1 MLREMDFHVPL
12 VAFCMAL
19 AALYWLIPLARRIGY
34 VDSPGG
40 RKHHSEHTPIIGGLV
55 ILPVAVLSIWAAGV
69 FDHRMALLF
78 VGVCIIF
85 MMGAYDDVRQIRPWV
100 KFFIQL
106 AVAAFLVLFG
116 GAEVRVLGNLFG
128 LGEVGL
134 NIFSIPFSIAA
145 LVLFMNALNLMDGL
159 DGLAG
164 GIAAVLL
171 GWLAFAAWQSG
182 EVADALRLL
191 CILAPLAAFL
201 CLNMRHPFLSQARV
215 FLGDAGSLSLA
226 LVAAW
231 FAIDLSREP
240 AFALTPAGVM
250 WLVAIPV
257 MDTLTL
263 FFIRKM
269 RGRHPFSPDRN
280 HLHHR
285 FLDKNVPPH
294 WVTPIIL
301 FCASLCGLIGVYGP
315 AFGVPEAI
323 LFYGWW
329 SILLL
334 YVGYSLR
341 PGADR
346 QFE

>member
-1 MLREMDFHVPL
+1 MDLFLPIASFFVTL
-12 VAFCMAL
+12 VL
-19 AALYWLIPLARRIGY
+19 LHGLIPLARRIGY

-40 RKHHSEHTPIIGGLV
+40 RKQHGIQTPIIGGLV
-55 ILPVAVLSIWAAGV
+55 ILPVAALSMWAADL
-69 FDHRMALLF
+69 FDRQMAILF
-78 VGVCIIF
+78 AGVCVIF
-85 MMGAYDDVRQIRPWV
+85 LMGAYDDVKQIRAWV

-106 AVAAFLVLFG
+106 FVASFLVLFG

-128 LGEVGL
+128 FGEVGL
-134 NIFSIPFSIAA
+134 NVFSIPFSIAA
-145 LVLFMNALNLMDGL
+145 LVLFMNALNMMDGL

-164 GIAAVLL
+164 GMAAVIL
-171 GWLAFAAWQSG
+171 GWLALAAWQTGNVLS
-182 EVADALRLL
+182 LL
-191 CILAPLAAFL
+191 QILYVLVPLAAFL
-201 CLNMRHPFLSQARV
+201 CLNMRHPFLKQARV

-226 LVAAW
+226 LIAAW
-231 FAIDLSREP
+231 FVIDLSREP
-240 AFALTPAGVM
+240 AFALAPAGAM
-250 WLVAIPV
+250 WLLAIPV
-257 MDTLTL
+257 IDTLTL

-294 WVTPIIL
+294 WVTPLIL
-301 FCASLCGLIGVYGP
+301 FCAFICGLIGVYGP
-315 AFGVPEAI
+315 AFGIPEAA

-329 SILLL
+329 IMLLL

-346 QFE
+346 QFD